1 MNARISAILD
11 AWFQEEMDAL
21 IAQGATLADIRE
33 PSFDE
38 LLATKV
44 GERHKDEIR
53 TNSEMGRAFL
63 VEAIFNGSPD
73 TLRKFAGIFRE
84 RDPDSAMAY
93 DFETLADQRERGTE
107 KGNKGDNSNS
117 DD

>member
-1 MNARISAILD
+1 MNAKISAILD
-11 AWFQEEMDAL
+11 AWFHEEIDAL
-21 IAQGATLADIRE
+21 IAQGATLADRCE

-44 GERHKDEIR
+44 AERHKDEIR
-53 TNSEMGRAFL
+53 ANSEIGKAFL

-84 RDPDSAMAY
+84 RDPDSDLAY

-107 KGNKGDNSNS
+107 KGN
-117 DD
+117 

>member
-1 MNARISAILD
+1 MNAKISAILN
-11 AWFQEEMDAL
+11 AWFQEEMEAL
-21 IAQGATLADIRE
+21 IAQGATLADTRE
-33 PSFDE
+33 PSFHE